1 MVKIEYIDRV
11 LAAMTNI
18 STKIINKS
26 LVNLDNLIRRILKHV
41 SSVYL
46 SEGNAIEVYV
56 LRYNK
61 LNYFL
66 PET

>member
-46 SEGNAIEVYV
+46 SEGNAIEV
-56 LRYNK
+56 
-61 LNYFL
+61 
-66 PET
+66 